1 MAYRKR
7 WSIPFATMSGASAE
21 IQILEKNYGEGLVE
35 TSVTPNQMRGYS
47 FTPSDPT
54 IQEAA
59 TLQRVVAYVLASEAC
74 SIRIEGSNSDTSF
87 PVRLGTTN
95 VAPAQ
100 DVAVS
105 SIDTVNTSSFS
116 KEVSLGAGQYLV
128 IALDTNNVTLTLTKI
143 ASIADEDVE
152 VITLQGAE
160 QPFVTEED
168 NDIDLFMPVRTQSGY
183 IRILTQEGQ
192 DVSELMP
199 KSSDQNMV
207 RFLIDGILMWQG
219 WMKAE
224 NYSNDWDAAPYEIAY
239 PVQCGVSVL
248 KGKYLSQAT
257 VNGLTLSDGQTL
269 PIHFGLVKIAQLLLE
284 CLEGT
289 GLAWTKIVFPWDLS
303 HDGVGANAS
312 NIRTALELMV
322 CRWNFF
328 TANDD
333 DNTDD
338 SDWSPYEAKD
348 MFEVLESICMAFGF
362 SLHTYR
368 GEVHLTQHDCE
379 GYLSMT
385 YQQLIDYVIDGTF
398 PTTTGYFPVTHVF
411 DHDEIVSDDNTVEY
425 VRGFKKITARANINA
440 VGDVLPTIETGKLV
454 QKGDLTI
461 DNAAVGNTRTT
472 VYRHYRLFEG
482 KGKNFKAHWIVGSE
496 NEEVE
501 YGTSEHI
508 NYVLGAIRTGTGSFE
523 KCASLVELDTYT
535 PDELENKYNY
545 AIKKGILF
553 TVRRSTSDWNQGLDF
568 VLFEMESVGNLL
580 YKNGAFV
587 LTGSCDGTKL
597 FPNSWGFV
605 QKNNGQGHLR
615 LSLQVGDKFWNGS
628 AWQSGSCVFD
638 VTTGA
643 QLENGVAIREQ
654 AGTGR
659 IVNTKTLSQPYN
671 GADGYVIPITQP
683 LSGIMKIVFHM
694 PEATY
699 PPDFA
704 WDDLLLSDFKVSYF
718 NDDSVT
724 ESDKDSNRY
733 SVKTGATF
741 DDDKS
746 FELVIVSDNG
756 NKSGYG
762 ILHNVG
768 GTDYVS
774 VLRYGGVA
782 QRPELHLL
790 NRMKWQYAQ
799 VREAISVDVETLG
812 TEGMLVN
819 PYDIFTMGDKTYAVL
834 SRSTE
839 WIDEKT
845 TMILEEII

>member
-21 IQILEKNYGEGLVE
+21 IQILEKNYGEGTVE

-128 IALDTNNVTLTLTKI
+128 IALDTNNVALTLTKI

-207 RFLIDGILMWQG
+207 RLLIDGILMWQG

-461 DNAAVGNTRTT
+461 ETYDETI
-472 VYRHYRLFEG
+472 YRHYRLFEG
-482 KGKNFKAHWIVGSE
+482 KGKNYKAHWYAGITH
-496 NEEVE
+496 EEVE
-501 YGTSEHI
+501 YGATEQI
-508 NYVLGAIRTGTGSFE
+508 NYALGSRTSQNGAYE
-523 KCASLVELDTYT
+523 KNASVVEVDTYSQS
-535 PDELENKYNY
+535 DLENKYNY
-545 AIKKGILF
+545 STKKGILF
-553 TVRRSTSDWNQGLDF
+553 NMTHVSTEQWGQALGLIM
-568 VLFEMESVGNLL
+568 FEMESVGSLL

-587 LTGSCDGTKL
+587 LSGSCDGLKR
-597 FPNSWGFV
+597 FYESYPGFI
-605 QKNNGQGHLR
+605 QMNNGQGYLN

-628 AWQSGSCVFD
+628 DWQSGSCIFQVNI
-638 VTTGA
+638 GA
-643 QLENGVAIREQ
+643 TLQVDSAVREQ

-671 GADGYVIPITQP
+671 GADGYIMPISMP
-683 LSGIMKIVFHM
+683 LSGIMKIVFYA
-694 PEATY
+694 PEATF
-699 PPDFA
+699 PPNMA
-704 WDDLLLSDFKVSYF
+704 WDDLLLSDFRVSYYC
-718 NDDSVT
+718 DDSVT

-741 DDDKS
+741 DDDKN
-746 FELVIVSDNG
+746 FELAIVSDNG

-790 NRMKWQYAQ
+790 NRMKRQYAQ

-819 PYDIFTMGDKTYAVL
+819 PYDIFTIGDKTYAVL